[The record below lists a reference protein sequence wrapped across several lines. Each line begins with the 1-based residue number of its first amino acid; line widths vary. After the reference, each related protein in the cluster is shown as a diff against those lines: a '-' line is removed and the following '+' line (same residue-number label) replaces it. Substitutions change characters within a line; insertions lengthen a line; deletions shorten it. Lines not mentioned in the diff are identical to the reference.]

1 MDCSVYSK
9 AGGKDGG
16 KSEMRKAKG
25 DGWSRCGV
33 WPSGFWLFVVP
44 FYFAYPSL
52 VSTSLLMSIRGEAKI
67 MLPAEARSMT
77 IW

>member
-25 DGWSRCGV
+25 GRRVQV
-33 WPSGFWLFVVP
+33 WGPPSGFWLFVVP
-44 FYFAYPSL
+44 FYFA
-52 VSTSLLMSIRGEAKI
+52 
-67 MLPAEARSMT
+67 
-77 IW
+77 

>member
-25 DGWSRCGV
+25 NG
-33 WPSGFWLFVVP
+33 
-44 FYFAYPSL
+44 
-52 VSTSLLMSIRGEAKI
+52 
-67 MLPAEARSMT
+67 
-77 IW
+77 